1 MPLLTI
7 PIYLN
12 FHFPYFNALF
22 LIRKKFKTLD
32 VMKEILLLSFFFL
45 FLVALGF
52 TLARQAFLPLE
63 PLHQPLKLLFLCSF
77 HRVHIDHFFFFWQC
91 WGSNPRTARQC
102 FTPVLYLQPLL
113 AAFILT
119 FVTVY

>member
-77 HRVHIDHFFFFWQC
+77 HRVHIDHFFFF
-91 WGSNPRTARQC
+91 GSAGDQTQGLLGSA
-102 FTPVLYLQPLL
+102 LPLCCISSL
-113 AAFILT
+113 C
-119 FVTVY
+119 